1 MKITIVAAGKI
12 KEKYLSA
19 GINEFLKRLTPF
31 ATVKIVEINEEKM
44 KDNPSEA
51 EKKQV
56 LQQEGQRLL
65 RQVPEGS
72 YLFVLD
78 VYGKQASSEELAE
91 EIRQL
96 GLSGRSSIAF
106 LIGGAFG
113 LSEEVRQAADFR
125 LSFSPMTFTHQ
136 MVRLLLVEQVYR
148 AFKINRGEKYHW
160 WLICLG
166 IYLFR
171 HNEGQQKWGCCL
183 KFPRGGRS
191 EAAAP

>member
-1 MKITIVAAGKI
+1 MKITVVTAGKI
-12 KEKYLSA
+12 KEKYLTA
-19 GINEFLKRLTPF
+19 GINEFLKRLGPF
-31 ATVKIVEINEEKM
+31 ANVKIVEINEEKM

-51 EKKQV
+51 EKQQI

-78 VYGKQASSEELAE
+78 VYGQQLSSEKLAAKLDSLAL
-91 EIRQL
+91 Q
-96 GLSGRSSIAF
+96 GRSNITF

-136 MVRLLLVEQVYR
+136 MIRLLLVEQIYR
-148 AFKINRGEKYHW
+148 CFKINRGEKYHW
-160 WLICLG
+160 
-166 IYLFR
+166 
-171 HNEGQQKWGCCL
+171 
-183 KFPRGGRS
+183 
-191 EAAAP
+191 